1 MDVAKRNVVV
11 TAPAPKREADAYLA
25 ALFGAMI
32 AAGVIICAAYNI
44 YFAVVGPV
52 TKWIFERNL
61 GLAFTSLAQPCRAIQ
76 FPIEI
81 QGLGDVSASDDSAR
95 ARNKDLRRLAHMIL
109 IPWGASTLLAGA
121 VLAAFFAREHLV
133 SVAVSAVMAVLVFL
147 VIDVLLFLLFGM
159 LFVVDVPKTL
169 GAVADTLDQDAA
181 CKAVRA
187 GIEGRLAEMQK
198 RGGGA

>member
-1 MDVAKRNVVV
+1 MDGARNVVV
-11 TAPAPKREADAYLA
+11 MTSAAPKREADVYLA

-32 AAGVIICAAYNI
+32 AAGVVICAAYNI

-52 TKWIFERNL
+52 TRWIFERNV

-81 QGLGDVSASDDSAR
+81 QGLGDVSASNASAR
-95 ARNKDLRRLAHMIL
+95 ARNKELRRLAHIVF
-109 IPWGASTLLAGA
+109 IPWGASTLLAGV

-133 SVAVSAVMAVLVFL
+133 SVAVSAVMAVTVFL

-159 LFVVDVPKTL
+159 LFVVDVPKML

-187 GIEGRLAEMQK
+187 GIEGRLAQMQQGK
-198 RGGGA
+198 TE